1 MPLKLS
7 VMDMRLIYKEAVEIC
22 RNANV
27 DPVKAG
33 LTDSTLR
40 TEQQLSITKSQYTFA
55 ILVNDNGPANTSF
68 NTEVRLNQQDSFIC
82 YGANFYIG
90 EPASAVDT
98 TWIDYTY
105 PSPTVFTAAG
115 EAADLV
121 TLYKA
126 QLKITINNV
135 VKMPSL
141 HMGRFWFVPQ
151 SQKATAAANQNG
163 IADDQRDGST
173 DGGMLMTGLIT
184 FIGSKKNL
192 IELFLPATVGV
203 IGAAGFTRALF
214 EWRGLLA
221 QNSTIIT

>member
-1 MPLKLS
+1 MGLRID
-7 VMDMRLIYKEAVEIC
+7 VMDMRLIYKEAEQIC
-22 RNANV
+22 IAAGV
-27 DPVKAG
+27 SPALAG

-40 TEQQLSITKSQYTFA
+40 TEQQLSTTKSQYTFA
-55 ILVNDNGPANTSF
+55 ILATDNGPGNTNF
-68 NTEVRLNQQDSFIC
+68 NTEVRLNLQDSFIC
-82 YGANFYIG
+82 YGVNFYIG
-90 EPASAVDT
+90 EPASATDT
-98 TWIDYTY
+98 TYIDYTY
-105 PSPTVFTAAG
+105 PSPTVFNASN

-126 QLKITINNV
+126 QLKITVNNT
-135 VKMPSL
+135 VKIPTL
-141 HMGRFWFVPQ
+141 HMGRFWFVPN

-173 DGGMLMTGLIT
+173 DGGMLMTGLLT

-192 IELFLPATVGV
+192 IELFLPATVGA
-203 IGAAGFTRALF
+203 IGTAGFTRAIF